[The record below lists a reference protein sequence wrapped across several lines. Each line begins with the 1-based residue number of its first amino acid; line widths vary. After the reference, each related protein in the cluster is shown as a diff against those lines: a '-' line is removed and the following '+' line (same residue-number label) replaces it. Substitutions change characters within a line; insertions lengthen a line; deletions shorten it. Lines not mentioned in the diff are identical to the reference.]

1 MVRWKREKGGGQAYA
16 LSFSV
21 RRHDKETLELVYRR
35 QWENKLKIPA
45 RDADA
50 YQNRIILEIIA
61 HATNCH
67 QLISTLLEFKLL
79 SHVYITITARAG
91 TKNSMGA
98 YLHKSSNKKK

>member
-1 MVRWKREKGGGQAYA
+1 MGKQI
-16 LSFSV
+16 
-21 RRHDKETLELVYRR
+21 
-35 QWENKLKIPA
+35 ENSC

-79 SHVYITITARAG
+79 SHVYIAITARAG
-91 TKNSMGA
+91 TRDSMGA
-98 YLHKSSNKKK
+98 YLHKSTNKKKTDKINFP